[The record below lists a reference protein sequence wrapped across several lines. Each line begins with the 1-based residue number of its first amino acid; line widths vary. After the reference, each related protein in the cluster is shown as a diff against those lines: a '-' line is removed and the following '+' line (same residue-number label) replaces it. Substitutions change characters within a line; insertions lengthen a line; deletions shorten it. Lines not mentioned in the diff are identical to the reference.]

1 MIADD
6 PLTDFFSFC
15 SSSFLTFTCWGS
27 ISCLRYML
35 PPSHSYCDPPT
46 IKGQKH
52 TLEKMCIFSYLSHMH
67 MRDKTT
73 KRLVCECLR
82 YNLYDCWWPTTFL
95 FSIFFLLSS
104 SLLHTYLFFFFF
116 CSSSFLTSICPTCI
130 WETRQQGRT
139 KVGPKG
145 ARAPGPI
152 FFLTYYIVYH
162 FCSPLPKP

>member
-1 MIADD
+1 
-6 PLTDFFSFC
+6 
-15 SSSFLTFTCWGS
+15 
-27 ISCLRYML
+27 ML

-104 SLLHTYLFFFFF
+104 SLLHTYLFFFFLLF
-116 CSSSFLTSICPTCI
+116 QLFSYFYLSYMHMGDKTTG
-130 WETRQQGRT
+130 TDQG
-139 KVGPKG
+139 G
-145 ARAPGPI
+145 AQGGPGPWSNF

>member
-1 MIADD
+1 MVHWLIFFLLFQFVSYFYLLRKYILFKACAS
-6 PLTDFFSFC
+6 PLSQ
-15 SSSFLTFTCWGS
+15 LV
-27 ISCLRYML
+27 R
-35 PPSHSYCDPPT
+35 
-46 IKGQKH
+46 
-52 TLEKMCIFSYLSHMH
+52 LEKRCIFSYLSHMH

-152 FFLTYYIVYH
+152 FFFLTYYIVYH